1 MRDSKYGIWFMDK
14 TVFDNK
20 LKEHNLGVLLAVAE
34 KDVKDGRTKDARIF
48 LKKIK
53 ESAKISSWD
62 HATVQSDI

>member
-1 MRDSKYGIWFMDK
+1 MDK

-34 KDVKDGRTKDARIF
+34 KDVKDGRPKDARIF

-53 ESAKISSWD
+53 ESAKISS
-62 HATVQSDI
+62 